1 MSYENVL
8 VEKRDQIGF
17 ITLNRPQA
25 MNTFN
30 VPFARELND
39 ALWEME
45 QDPEVRVVV
54 IDANGKHFSTGISL
68 DEFKGKTNKEYRE
81 FIHLMDEHNHTIA
94 KMKKPVIASVKG
106 YALANGAGLSFACDL
121 TVAAEDAK
129 FGTTAINVGLICLG
143 PAAPLARNVGRKKA
157 LEMVLTGD
165 IIPAAEAQ
173 RLGLVNKVVPPDQLE
188 AATLEL
194 ATKLAAKSPLALQI
208 GKAGH
213 LWDARCP
220 LPPGPGHAGRHVCG
234 PVQHGRCGGRGQGVS
249 GEEKTGVAGT
259 LTAQRFLR
267 PAGSEIQKGCQVNN
281 DEPRRGNEKS
291 WIQFLGQ
298 LRRER
303 VLYEMDQTPGQAGL
317 YRRP

>member
-1 MSYENVL
+1 MSDTDAVL
-8 VEKRDQIGF
+8 VEKLEHIGI

-30 VPFARELND
+30 EPLARGLND
-39 ALWEME
+39 ALWDME
-45 QDPEVRVVV
+45 KDPNMRVVV

-68 DEFKGKTNKEYRE
+68 DEFKGKTTKEYRE

-165 IIPAAEAQ
+165 IISAAEAE
-173 RLGLVNKVVPPDQLE
+173 RLGLVNKVVPADKLE
-188 AATLEL
+188 EATMEM
-194 ATKLAAKSPLALQI
+194 AGKLAVKSPLALQA
-208 GKAGH
+208 GKAGIYGMADVPYH
-213 LWDARCP
+213 QAIDALSDRFAALCCTED
-220 LPPGPGHAGRHVCG
+220 ASE
-234 PVQHGRCGGRGQGVS
+234 GVKAFL
-249 GEEKTGVAGT
+249 EKRKPTW
-259 LTAQRFLR
+259 
-267 PAGSEIQKGCQVNN
+267 C
-281 DEPRRGNEKS
+281 
-291 WIQFLGQ
+291 
-298 LRRER
+298 ER
-303 VLYEMDQTPGQAGL
+303 
-317 YRRP
+317 

>member
-1 MSYENVL
+1 MTYTNVM
-8 VEKRDQIGF
+8 VEKREQIGF

-45 QDPEVRVVV
+45 KDPEVRVVV

-94 KMKKPVIASVKG
+94 RMKKPVIASVKG

-143 PAAPLARNVGRKKA
+143 PAAHLARNVGRKKA
-157 LEMVLTGD
+157 LEMVLLGD
-165 IIPAAEAQ
+165 IISATEAQ
-173 RLGLVNKVVPPDQLE
+173 RLGLVNKVAPPDKLE
-188 AATLEL
+188 EATLEL
-194 ATKLAAKSPLALQI
+194 AAKLAAKSPLALQI
-208 GKAGH
+208 GKAGIYGMEGVPYH
-213 LWDARCP
+213 KALDLLGDMFAALCSTEDAEE
-220 LPPGPGHAGRHVCG
+220 
-234 PVQHGRCGGRGQGVS
+234 GVKAFL
-249 GEEKTGVAGT
+249 EK
-259 LTAQRFLR
+259 RK
-267 PAGSEIQKGCQVNN
+267 PE
-281 DEPRRGNEKS
+281 
-291 WIQFLGQ
+291 W
-298 LRRER
+298 RER
-303 VLYEMDQTPGQAGL
+303 
-317 YRRP
+317 

>member
-1 MSYENVL
+1 MSYTNVM
-8 VEKRDQIGF
+8 VEKRDKIGI

-30 VPFARELND
+30 IPFARELND

-45 QDPEVRVVV
+45 KDPEVRVVV

-143 PAAPLARNVGRKKA
+143 PAAPLARNVGLKKA

-165 IIPAAEAQ
+165 IISAAEAA
-173 RLGLVNKVVPPDQLE
+173 RLGLVNKVVPSDKLE
-188 AATLEL
+188 EATLEL
-194 ATKLAAKSPLALQI
+194 AAKLAAKSPLALQA
-208 GKAGH
+208 GK
-213 LWDARCP
+213 
-220 LPPGPGHAGRHVCG
+220 
-234 PVQHGRCGGRGQGVS
+234 S
-249 GEEKTGVAGT
+249 
-259 LTAQRFLR
+259 
-267 PAGSEIQKGCQVNN
+267 
-281 DEPRRGNEKS
+281 
-291 WIQFLGQ
+291 
-298 LRRER
+298 
-303 VLYEMDQTPGQAGL
+303 GL
-317 YRRP
+317 YAMQNVAYHQALDLLSDRFAALCCTEDAEEGVKAFLEKRTPEWKER

>member
-8 VEKRDQIGF
+8 VEKRAQIGF

-30 VPFARELND
+30 VPLARELND
-39 ALWEME
+39 ALWDME
-45 QDPEVRVVV
+45 KDPEVRVVV
-54 IDANGKHFSTGISL
+54 IDANGKNFSTGISL

-94 KMKKPVIASVKG
+94 RMKKPVIASVKG

-143 PAAPLARNVGRKKA
+143 PAAPLVRNVGRKKA

-173 RLGLVNKVVPPDQLE
+173 RLGLVNRVVPPDQLE

-194 ATKLAAKSPLALQI
+194 ATRLAAKSPLALQI
-208 GKAGH
+208 GKAGIYGVEDVPYRQA
-213 LWDARCP
+213 LDLLGDLFAALCSTEDAEEGVKAFLEKRK
-220 LPPGPGHAGRHVCG
+220 
-234 PVQHGRCGGRGQGVS
+234 PV
-249 GEEKTGVAGT
+249 
-259 LTAQRFLR
+259 
-267 PAGSEIQKGCQVNN
+267 
-281 DEPRRGNEKS
+281 
-291 WIQFLGQ
+291 W
-298 LRRER
+298 RER
-303 VLYEMDQTPGQAGL
+303 
-317 YRRP
+317 

>member
-1 MSYENVL
+1 MSYTNIM
-8 VEKRDQIGF
+8 VEKKDQIGF

-39 ALWEME
+39 ALMEME
-45 QDPEVRVVV
+45 KDPGVRVVV

-94 KMKKPVIASVKG
+94 NMKKPVIASVKG

-157 LEMVLTGD
+157 LEMVLLGE
-165 IIPAAEAQ
+165 IISAAEAQ
-173 RLGLVNKVVPPDQLE
+173 RLGLVNKVVPSDQLE
-188 AATLEL
+188 EATLEL
-194 ATKLAAKSPLALQI
+194 AAKLAAKSPLALQI
-208 GKAGH
+208 GKAGIYGMEDVPYRQA
-213 LWDARCP
+213 LDRLSDMFAALCSTEDAEE
-220 LPPGPGHAGRHVCG
+220 
-234 PVQHGRCGGRGQGVS
+234 GVKAFL
-249 GEEKTGVAGT
+249 EKRKPEW
-259 LTAQRFLR
+259 Q
-267 PAGSEIQKGCQVNN
+267 
-281 DEPRRGNEKS
+281 
-291 WIQFLGQ
+291 
-298 LRRER
+298 ER
-303 VLYEMDQTPGQAGL
+303 
-317 YRRP
+317 

>member
-39 ALWEME
+39 ALMAME

-54 IDANGKHFSTGISL
+54 IDANGKNFSTGISL
-68 DEFKGKTNKEYRE
+68 DEFKGKTNNEYRE

-157 LEMVLTGD
+157 LEMVLLGD

-208 GKAGH
+208 GKAGLYGMADVPYH
-213 LWDARCP
+213 QALDLLGDMFAALCSTEDAEE
-220 LPPGPGHAGRHVCG
+220 
-234 PVQHGRCGGRGQGVS
+234 GVKAFL
-249 GEEKTGVAGT
+249 EK
-259 LTAQRFLR
+259 RK
-267 PAGSEIQKGCQVNN
+267 PE
-281 DEPRRGNEKS
+281 
-291 WIQFLGQ
+291 W
-298 LRRER
+298 RER
-303 VLYEMDQTPGQAGL
+303 
-317 YRRP
+317 

>member
-1 MSYENVL
+1 MSYTNVL
-8 VEKRDQIGF
+8 VDKRDQIGF

-45 QDPEVRVVV
+45 KDSEVRVVV

-68 DEFKGKTNKEYRE
+68 DEFKEKTSQEYCE
-81 FIHLMDEHNHTIA
+81 FIHLMDEHNHTLA

-143 PAAPLARNVGRKKA
+143 PAAPLARNVGLKKT

-165 IIPAAEAQ
+165 IISATEAE
-173 RLGLVNKVVPPDQLE
+173 RLGLVNKVVPPDKLE
-188 AATLEL
+188 EATLEL
-194 ATKLAAKSPLALQI
+194 AAKLAAKSPLAIQA
-208 GKAGH
+208 GKSGVYSMQNIPYPQA
-213 LWDARCP
+213 LNLLSDRFAALCSTEDAEEGVTAFLEKRK
-220 LPPGPGHAGRHVCG
+220 
-234 PVQHGRCGGRGQGVS
+234 PV
-249 GEEKTGVAGT
+249 
-259 LTAQRFLR
+259 
-267 PAGSEIQKGCQVNN
+267 
-281 DEPRRGNEKS
+281 
-291 WIQFLGQ
+291 W
-298 LRRER
+298 RER
-303 VLYEMDQTPGQAGL
+303 
-317 YRRP
+317 